1 MERSESHRKPE
12 DSGAKRRFLSFLCI
26 AKRVTGNGVYS
37 NASFCVVCLFF
48 EIYLIIFVNFVIIQS
63 CYKINKQAVR
73 IMMIT
78 RESDYGVRIIRALK
92 DGGLMTIGQI
102 CERECIPKQFAY
114 KILKKLDL
122 AGLVQI
128 KRGSGGGCSLAR
140 DLADMTLYDV
150 IRATDEEFF
159 LTHCLQADFDCE
171 YLAKSPCTIHRELAR
186 VQGILEQELRA
197 SSMAELLGV

>member
-1 MERSESHRKPE
+1 
-12 DSGAKRRFLSFLCI
+12 
-26 AKRVTGNGVYS
+26 
-37 NASFCVVCLFF
+37 
-48 EIYLIIFVNFVIIQS
+48 
-63 CYKINKQAVR
+63 
-73 IMMIT
+73 MMIT

-114 KILKKLDL
+114 KILKKLEL

-128 KRGSGGGCSLAR
+128 KRGFGGGCALAR

-186 VQGILEQELRA
+186 VQGILDQELRA
-197 SSMAELLGV
+197 PWRSCWARRTGSGFGSPEPGAPGSQAFIFALKVDVFYPF

>member
-1 MERSESHRKPE
+1 M
-12 DSGAKRRFLSFLCI
+12 
-26 AKRVTGNGVYS
+26 
-37 NASFCVVCLFF
+37 
-48 EIYLIIFVNFVIIQS
+48 IIFVNFVIIQT

-114 KILKKLDL
+114 KILKKLEL

-128 KRGSGGGCSLAR
+128 
-140 DLADMTLYDV
+140 
-150 IRATDEEFF
+150 
-159 LTHCLQADFDCE
+159 
-171 YLAKSPCTIHRELAR
+171 
-186 VQGILEQELRA
+186 
-197 SSMAELLGV
+197 